1 MKYLLGLDAG
11 TTAIKGILFNEEGK
25 SVAQGSFEY
34 NLETPKSDFVELNP
48 HIYWE
53 ATKKVIR
60 QTLGKSKIEPEKIKA
75 LAISSQGETLIC
87 LDKKGNPL
95 RKAIVWLD
103 NRSKKEAEDI
113 KKEFGVKEIYQITGQ
128 PEVVPT
134 WPATKILWIRRNEA
148 HIFKNVFKYLLVE
161 DYLIYKFTGRFVTE
175 GSVVSSSLMFNIR
188 EGRWWDDILKFIGI
202 SSDLLPTLMESG
214 KIVSQLSKRAVK
226 EIGLSS
232 NTLIITGAFDHAA
245 GSIGAG
251 NIAPG
256 IITEMTGGALAICA
270 TIKKPIFDPLR
281 RVPCQY
287 HAIRNRYFLLPWCQT
302 AGMVLKWFRDEFC
315 QEEVKLARKKR
326 MDVYDILTE
335 KAEKIAPG
343 SEGLIMLPHL
353 SGTAC
358 PEFNPSAKGVWFGFT
373 LKHTK
378 AHFIRSIMEA
388 IAYMLKGNIK
398 LLENL
403 GVKVEEI
410 RSLGG
415 GAKSRLW
422 CQIKA
427 DTIQK
432 PIITLKES
440 ESACLGAAILAGI
453 GSNIFKNFEEATE
466 KMVRLKEKIL
476 PQSKNFKL
484 YEKNYQSYLCIYQN
498 LNDSF

>member
-11 TTAIKGILFNEEGK
+11 TTAIKGVLFNEEGK
-25 SVAQGSFEY
+25 SIAKGIYEY

-48 HIYWE
+48 YIYWE
-53 ATKKVIR
+53 ATKKVIK
-60 QTLGKSKIEPEKIKA
+60 QILGKSKVEPKKIKA
-75 LAISSQGETLIC
+75 LAISSQGETLVCI
-87 LDKKGNPL
+87 DKEGNPL

-103 NRSKKEAEDI
+103 NRSKREAEI
-113 KKEFGVKEIYQITGQ
+113 IRKEFGVKKTYQVTGQ
-128 PEVVPT
+128 PEIIST
-134 WPATKILWIRRNEA
+134 WPATKILWIRRNE
-148 HIFKNVFKYLLVE
+148 HSIFKKVFKYLLVE
-161 DYLIYKFTGRFVTE
+161 DWLAYKFTGRFVTE
-175 GSVVSSSLMFNIR
+175 GSVASSSLIFNIR
-188 EGRWWDDILKFIGI
+188 ERKWWDDILKFIGI
-202 SSDLLPTLMESG
+202 SSDSLPTLMESG
-214 KIVSQLSKRAVK
+214 KIVSRLSERAVK
-226 EIGLSS
+226 ETGLSAS
-232 NTLIITGAFDHAA
+232 TLVVTGAFDHAA

-251 NIAPG
+251 NIKPG

-270 TIKKPIFDPLR
+270 TIKRPIFDPQG

-287 HAIRNRYFLLPWCQT
+287 HAVRNRYFLLPWSQT

-315 QEEVKLARKKR
+315 QEEVKLAKKKR
-326 MDVYDILTE
+326 TDVYDILTG

-353 SGTAC
+353 SGAAC
-358 PEFNPSAKGVWFGFT
+358 PEFNPSAKGVYFGIS
-373 LKHTK
+373 LNHTK

-403 GVKVEEI
+403 GIKVKEI

-415 GAKSRLW
+415 GAKSKLW

-432 PIITLKES
+432 PVITLKEP

-453 GSNIFKNFEEATE
+453 GSKVFKNFEEATE
-466 KMVRLKEKIL
+466 KMVKLKERVF
-476 PQSKNFKL
+476 PQSGNFKV
-484 YEKNYQSYLCIYQN
+484 YEKNYQRYLHIYQN
-498 LNDSF
+498 LKSSF